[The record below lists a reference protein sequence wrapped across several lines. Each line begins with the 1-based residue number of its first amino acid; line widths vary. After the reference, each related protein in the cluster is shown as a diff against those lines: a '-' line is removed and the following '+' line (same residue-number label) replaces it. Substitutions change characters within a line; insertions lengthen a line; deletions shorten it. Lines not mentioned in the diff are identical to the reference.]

1 MCPAC
6 LTTLALVATGA
17 GSAGGLAA
25 VIVRKIRKRPHAKE
39 LVATPP
45 AEVPVKKEE
54 SR

>member
-25 VIVRKIRKRPHAKE
+25 VVVRKIRRSRPAKQI
-39 LVATPP
+39 VATPP
-45 AEVPVKKEE
+45 DDKTAKKEE
-54 SR
+54 PR